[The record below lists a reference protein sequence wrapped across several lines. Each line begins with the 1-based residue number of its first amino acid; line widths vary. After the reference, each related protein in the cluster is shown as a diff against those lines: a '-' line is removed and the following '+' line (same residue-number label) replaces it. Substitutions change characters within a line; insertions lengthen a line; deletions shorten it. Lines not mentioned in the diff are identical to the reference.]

1 MSSKKAVDF
10 YPKKKRSPFAG
21 FITKLPCEES
31 KFECFLFGLR
41 FFTKKKLHTKEE
53 FFRELG
59 LEPAAPFSFDVVD
72 CLKRHCSLMKDLTM
86 EEARLFP
93 PFLILFC
100 WFFSFFHPKT
110 AGCYFES
117 VVVSDIVYFHTYLG
131 KWSNLT
137 NWYFSNGLKPPTR
150 N

>member
-1 MSSKKAVDF
+1 VFFVWVEVF
-10 YPKKKRSPFAG
+10 Y
-21 FITKLPCEES
+21 E
-31 KFECFLFGLR
+31 
-41 FFTKKKLHTKEE
+41 KKLNTKEE

-93 PFLILFC
+93 TPPFSVD
-100 WFFSFFHPKT
+100 FFPFFIRKT

-117 VVVSDIVYFHTYLG
+117 VVVSDMVYFHTYLG
-131 KWSNLT
+131 K
-137 NWYFSNGLKPPTR
+137 
-150 N
+150 